1 MGSAFLV
8 SLHGNP
14 LRVEL
19 SRDGCGDILGYICK
33 GDSFTFH
40 LIFLW
45 HWTLRDWCV
54 TQSKG
59 HLETH

>member
-1 MGSAFLV
+1 MGSALLV
-8 SLHGNP
+8 PLHGNP
-14 LRVEL
+14 LHVEL
-19 SRDGCGDILGYICK
+19 SRDGCGDTLGYICK

-45 HWTLRDWCV
+45 HWTLHDWYV

-59 HLETH
+59 YLETH